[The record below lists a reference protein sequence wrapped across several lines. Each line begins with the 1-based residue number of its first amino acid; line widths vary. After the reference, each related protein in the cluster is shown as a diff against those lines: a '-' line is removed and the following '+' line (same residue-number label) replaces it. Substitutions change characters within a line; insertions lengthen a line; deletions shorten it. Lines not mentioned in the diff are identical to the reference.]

1 MLHTRMSIDSGAA
14 TAAAVVPL
22 ARDVGGR
29 VLEGGTST
37 RQRLAAERAIDDVL
51 KGSFPASDP
60 PSWNPGVARPDP
72 SVRET
77 VEDAP
82 RIDARAG
89 VGPID
94 IIGVSRPH
102 AEQTFLQALVSV
114 AGVGAISLTVPFV
127 ILLIGLP
134 FALAIRG
141 LLEAIAWLF
150 GAAIL

>member
-1 MLHTRMSIDSGAA
+1 MTCSKVRF
-14 TAAAVVPL
+14 
-22 ARDVGGR
+22 
-29 VLEGGTST
+29 
-37 RQRLAAERAIDDVL
+37 QRAIHL
-51 KGSFPASDP
+51 
-60 PSWNPGVARPDP
+60 PGIRV
-72 SVRET
+72 SHVRIHLF
-77 VEDAP
+77 VRLSKMP

-127 ILLIGLP
+127 VLLIGLP